1 MIGAAAVKN
10 PLLMV
15 IDEAT
20 SSLDA
25 KTERK
30 VQHGL
35 ETALANCGALIV
47 THRLSTVRNICD
59 KFIMMEQINGGGGQI
74 TAIAKSFEELA
85 LKSSL
90 FRELAE
96 EQGIYLKTS

>member
-35 ETALANCGALIV
+35 ETALANFGALIV